1 MLWEKDGVR
10 ISFWW
15 HRPAELVAKF
25 MDERL
30 RGGQKG
36 QSDEELDNTLDKALM
51 LFRYIQVP
59 LISSATCG
67 ASDRMQNYICRDTGQ
82 RLQRHLFAM

>member
-1 MLWEKDGVR
+1 MYFTQKCG
-10 ISFWW
+10 W

-59 LISSATCG
+59 HLLCQLWLI
-67 ASDRMQNYICRDTGQ
+67 RP
-82 RLQRHLFAM
+82 H

>member
-1 MLWEKDGVR
+1 MLG
-10 ISFWW
+10 W

-51 LFRYIQVP
+51 PFRYIQVP
-59 LISSATCG
+59 
-67 ASDRMQNYICRDTGQ
+67 
-82 RLQRHLFAM
+82 HLL